1 MSDPSTLTQTAKVDL
16 LETVWKVP
24 KVRTR
29 GLQRG
34 LNRNV
39 SASLASVY
47 RSDPLPGRYSN
58 YFPDSLSTL
67 DFSQLR
73 AEGVGMLLT
82 HPLKER
88 PAIDAP
94 IPCSLIFLA
103 KKVAA
108 L

>member
-1 MSDPSTLTQTAKVDL
+1 MRQVGLPTLAIGRRINLYECRCQNPFSDSFMA
-16 LETVWKVP
+16 
-24 KVRTR
+24 
-29 GLQRG
+29 
-34 LNRNV
+34 
-39 SASLASVY
+39 
-47 RSDPLPGRYSN
+47 
-58 YFPDSLSTL
+58 L

-88 PAIDAP
+88 SALDAP
-94 IPCSLIFLA
+94 ISCSLILA

>member
-1 MSDPSTLTQTAKVDL
+1 MVGIPQQIEPLDSFLGL
-16 LETVWKVP
+16 L
-24 KVRTR
+24 
-29 GLQRG
+29 Q
-34 LNRNV
+34 
-39 SASLASVY
+39 SLYWDYPDFLDSFSSV
-47 RSDPLPGRYSN
+47 
-58 YFPDSLSTL
+58 

-82 HPLKER
+82 HPLKEK

-94 IPCSLIFLA
+94 IPCSLILA

>member
-1 MSDPSTLTQTAKVDL
+1 MSL
-16 LETVWKVP
+16 LGPVL
-24 KVRTR
+24 
-29 GLQRG
+29 GG
-34 LNRNV
+34 
-39 SASLASVY
+39 
-47 RSDPLPGRYSN
+47 YS
-58 YFPDSLSTL
+58 PECVEV

-88 PAIDAP
+88 RTLNAP
-94 IPCSLIFLA
+94 IPCSLILA

>member
-1 MSDPSTLTQTAKVDL
+1 MVGIRQQIEPLDSFLGLLQSLYWDYPDFLDSFSTV
-16 LETVWKVP
+16 
-24 KVRTR
+24 
-29 GLQRG
+29 
-34 LNRNV
+34 
-39 SASLASVY
+39 
-47 RSDPLPGRYSN
+47 
-58 YFPDSLSTL
+58 